1 MRHQPDSQKLRWLLA
16 LACLLLLGGL
26 SVSAPRRDVISSA
39 LPNGT
44 NVETET
50 TQSPQRRVYIPH
62 NVTQTEATVFWFGRV
77 TPSENYTDVR
87 IRYTDKGV
95 LVNLGIIDRQLWY
108 HPNPAPSEITSWDA
122 VSLYLRPGGA
132 TGAAPDATSYRF
144 DAQLSWGGGDRTPY
158 QAAYRGNGSQWA
170 LTPVPFMTAA
180 DWNSTTAPN
189 NNRDAHGWMLWYEIP
204 FASLGLSGPPAQGT
218 VWGLAV
224 AVHDRDSQAGPPL
237 APQIWPE
244 TMLSTRPATWGELV
258 FGLKPAYVPA
268 SAQPQGTA
276 VIRHGLNGA
285 RVIDADVG
293 GSSMCGSAASSNY
306 FQGWGELNYAG
317 KEFLN
322 VQRVDPISEWPCFS
336 KYYVIFPLDSVP
348 EGKVVLSASL
358 TLYQSGH
365 AGGNDSPGPQPSL
378 IQVFSIYEDWNEST
392 LTWNNAPLAGDLV
405 ASARVNPLDSV
416 PPPWPGIPRKWD
428 VGGAVAEAHATRQPL
443 RLALYSADGSHHSGK
458 YFFSSNIG
466 GDGAGRPTLTVVW
479 GDEGA
484 TLTKVVLPRA
494 AALGDM
500 LAYTLHITGDGEQ
513 LDLTDILPAGVS
525 APIAL
530 SYTGTSVTPIYDSS
544 NHRLT
549 WSDAP
554 STGTRVTISYQT
566 RVTARDGAALT
577 NVAVLR
583 GPAGLINE
591 ASVTVMANPQRI
603 ALPLIIKNR

>member
-1 MRHQPDSQKLRWLLA
+1 MLV
-16 LACLLLLGGL
+16 LACVLLLSGL
-26 SVSAPRRDVISSA
+26 SVSATRLNVMSSD
-39 LPNGT
+39 LRNGT
-44 NVETET
+44 NAEAAV
-50 TQSPQRRVYIPH
+50 TQSPQRRVYMPH
-62 NVTQTEATVFWFGRV
+62 NVPQTEATVFWFGRV

-87 IRYTDKGV
+87 VRYTDNGV
-95 LVNLGIIDRQLWY
+95 LVNLGIIDRRLWY
-108 HPNPAPSEITSWDA
+108 NPNPSPSDLTSWDA

-132 TGAAPDATSYRF
+132 TGATPDAASYRF
-144 DAQLSWGGGDRTPY
+144 DAQLSRGGVDRTLY

-180 DWNSTTAPN
+180 DWNSTTGPN
-189 NNRDAHGWMLWYEIP
+189 NDRDAHGWMLWYEIP

-237 APQIWPE
+237 ATQIWPE

-293 GSSMCGSAASSNY
+293 GSSMCGSEASSNY
-306 FQGWGELNYAG
+306 FLGWGELNYAG
-317 KEFLN
+317 KVFLN

-336 KYYVIFPLDSVP
+336 KYYVTFPLDSVP
-348 EGKVVLSASL
+348 EGTVVLSASL

-365 AGGNDSPGPQPSL
+365 AGENESPGPQPSL

-405 ASARVNPLDSV
+405 ASARVNPLDST
-416 PPPWPGIPRKWD
+416 PPPWPGIPRQWD
-428 VGGAVAEAHATRQPL
+428 VGGAVAEAHAAGQPL
-443 RLALYSADGSHHSGK
+443 RLALYSADGPFHSGK

-479 GDEGA
+479 GSPLA
-484 TLTKVVLPRA
+484 NLRKTAVTRTA
-494 AALGDM
+494 YAGDVIT
-500 LAYTLHITGDGEQ
+500 YTLSIAGDGKS
-513 LDLTDILPAGVS
+513 LTLIDTLPVGVG
-525 APIAL
+525 APTAL
-530 SYTGTSVTPIYDSS
+530 TWSGTSAAPTYDSEA
-544 NHRLT
+544 HRLT
-549 WSDAP
+549 WNDAP
-554 STGTRVTISYQT
+554 STGTVVTLSYQT
-566 RVTARDGAALT
+566 EVTAPGRAVLT
-577 NVAVLR
+577 NVATLR
-583 GPAGLINE
+583 HGDTLIDE
-591 ASVTVMANPQRI
+591 ASVTVLVNPYHI
-603 ALPLIIKNR
+603 ALPLIVKHR